1 MLERNFSVG
10 CCQAEWVKQSNKTPF
25 HFCPTMEECGLRET
39 MLLQQENRETTLP
52 RPQALCSP
60 GSAQLVQGGK
70 GRGLEGAPTP
80 EASPD

>member
-1 MLERNFSVG
+1 
-10 CCQAEWVKQSNKTPF
+10 
-25 HFCPTMEECGLRET
+25 MEECGLRET

-60 GSAQLVQGGK
+60 GSAQLVQRGK
-70 GRGLEGAPTP
+70 GRGQEGAPTP